1 VSALGAKATFTLM
14 FPPLL
19 KNPNTKI
26 NISGNKILKTIADG
40 LLNIERKLAFVM
52 ANIALI

>member
-1 VSALGAKATFTLM
+1 M
-14 FPPLL
+14 
-19 KNPNTKI
+19 

-40 LLNIERKLAFVM
+40 LLNIERRLAFVM